1 MRLDKSHSAV
11 GAGTPRLSSLESE
24 GCPRASR
31 EPQKGIQG
39 DGSSSKPGTRVRK
52 KQNVVDEGSAGRA
65 LPPLQSSSVG
75 SLPQTLHRPPEL
87 PLCRCEKR
95 NLCG

>member
-1 MRLDKSHSAV
+1 MRLDKSHRAV
-11 GAGTPRLSSLESE
+11 EAGTPRLSSLESE

-31 EPQKGIQG
+31 EPQEGIQG

-65 LPPLQSSSVG
+65 LPTPAVLQCGLPASNPAQAPRAASVPL
-75 SLPQTLHRPPEL
+75 
-87 PLCRCEKR
+87 
-95 NLCG
+95 